1 MNIRKKTCEHMIK
14 IERKLSSLINKPI
27 GNYLQKTRM
36 MESRIW
42 DTQVEMFALSP
53 LLKTSIYEYSLSGDE
68 IF

>member
-1 MNIRKKTCEHMIK
+1 MIK

-27 GNYLQKTRM
+27 GNYLQRTRM

-42 DTQVEMFALSP
+42 ATQVEMFALLP
-53 LLKTSIYEYSLSGDE
+53 LLKTIIYEYSLSGDE

>member
-1 MNIRKKTCEHMIK
+1 MIK

-27 GNYLQKTRM
+27 GNYLQRTRM